1 MDATQLELDV
11 DGTAAWSS
19 AGPERLAWSLAETV
33 RVLTALGG
41 CYAGPWRLR
50 HDRFRP
56 AVEDVAAVPLGR
68 LVVEVGS
75 RPVRDVDDRALP
87 EHGHR
92 FTLDNGMATL
102 RVYATRTW
110 PSVSVAPFRAARG
123 DGVVDDAVVDDA
135 VVVATTDLLTTLV
148 TTWDGES
155 ARAHHGR
162 TVVAEVV
169 PPRVAVLSEARG
181 DEAGDI

>member
-1 MDATQLELDV
+1 MMEAMDATQLELDV

-19 AGPERLAWSLAETV
+19 AEPERLAWSLAETV
-33 RVLTALGG
+33 RALTAVGG
-41 CYAGPWRLR
+41 SYAGPWQLR
-50 HDRFRP
+50 HHRFRA
-56 AVEDVAAVPLGR
+56 AVDDVAAVPLGR

-92 FTLDNGMATL
+92 FALDNGTVTL
-102 RVYATRTW
+102 RVSATRTW
-110 PSVSVAPFRAARG
+110 PSVSIAPFRAAR
-123 DGVVDDAVVDDA
+123 DDDVVDDAVVA
-135 VVVATTDLLTTLV
+135 AATDLLTTLV

-169 PPRVAVLSEARG
+169 PPRVAVLSEARD
-181 DEAGDI
+181 DEAEDL

>member
-1 MDATQLELDV
+1 MMVGMDATQLELDV

-19 AGPERLAWSLAETV
+19 AEPERLAWSIAESV

-41 CYAGPWRLR
+41 CYAGPWQLR

-56 AVEDVAAVPLGR
+56 AVEDVAAVPLER

-92 FTLDNGMATL
+92 FALDNGTATL
-102 RVYATRTW
+102 RVSATRTW

-123 DGVVDDAVVDDA
+123 DRVVDDAVVA
-135 VVVATTDLLTTLV
+135 AATDLLTTLV

-169 PPRVAVLSEARG
+169 PPRVAKLSEARD